1 MTAPTKLLI
10 ILGEN
15 NALKLTLP
23 LGIPKNV
30 NELKAEIE
38 NQCGVSEQFRLQYMD
53 TDFNQFLNMTSTF
66 DLKDMD
72 KIKVIKTG
80 VPETSTGSNESSVS
94 SFNLGSPCSGHN
106 PDYDTDILSSP
117 ESRSSSSSSS
127 ANSTLR
133 SEAWPLD
140 FRIPEF
146 SFDVELQLTKGNQEF
161 QANGTLLTLKPKLKS
176 DILESLSSEIMK
188 YKAYPSDSNLSDV
201 CQALVVKHPCLK
213 EKGSETG
220 FSAWKISLKYK
231 MSNYRGKLKNLGCSE
246 LVINSLKRR
255 GNSNVHP
262 NQVKKPRRAEVN
274 FCPDYPAGETR
285 ESQEEERLVLLSE
298 FKKKNNNE
306 TIKAKMAQTFPHRRQ
321 EILQDTPFV
330 ADFKSR
336 WPALFSPREI
346 NAEFQRI
353 TTIPLTSTFMAQ
365 LDNNT
370 TKLTKVFRNKGGTSG
385 RKITEIMAAI
395 DERHWLLV
403 NFKVHFK
410 ILVLVLRALHGQAP
424 SYNGDLLSPNTPSRS
439 LRSSDQSLV
448 VHNSLKTKS
457 DRSLLLWPPNSGTLL
472 LSLRSVDSN
481 DTVAMRRVC
490 TLKGLAVYLNEDP
503 NSLIKEYQMMDQ
515 HLSSRSELSTVL
527 QLKGIFHPKVKIGL
541 LPYYPE

>member
-1 MTAPTKLLI
+1 MWQCKLCKKVVSSRAL
-10 ILGEN
+10 LLKHYRLVHSRQQYPCAYSDCVCVFKTW
-15 NALKLTLP
+15 NALHSHLSRSHTQRTLDKSVS
-23 LGIPKNV
+23 LATFNCHLCSCCNI
-30 NELKAEIE
+30 A
-38 NQCGVSEQFRLQYMD
+38 SEQEYFSHINNHLKCNETVHCMFEGCSFKTNIYG
-53 TDFNQFLNMTSTF
+53 TF
-66 DLKDMD
+66 KSHRNRKHNPYTLKDF
-72 KIKVIKTG
+72 KIGIANTIVGQTSADDSTDTIVEEDISANIDHDTTIFIIKTG

-298 FKKKNNNE
+298 FKKKNNDE

-321 EILQDTPFV
+321 EILQDMPFV

-336 WPALFSPREI
+336 WPALFSPRE
-346 NAEFQRI
+346 
-353 TTIPLTSTFMAQ
+353 
-365 LDNNT
+365 
-370 TKLTKVFRNKGGTSG
+370 V
-385 RKITEIMAAI
+385 TE
-395 DERHWLLV
+395 
-403 NFKVHFK
+403 
-410 ILVLVLRALHGQAP
+410 
-424 SYNGDLLSPNTPSRS
+424 
-439 LRSSDQSLV
+439 
-448 VHNSLKTKS
+448 
-457 DRSLLLWPPNSGTLL
+457 
-472 LSLRSVDSN
+472 SVDLQMHSTCN
-481 DTVAMRRVC
+481 I
-490 TLKGLAVYLNEDP
+490 LNP
-503 NSLIKEYQMMDQ
+503 SC
-515 HLSSRSELSTVL
+515 
-527 QLKGIFHPKVKIGL
+527 
-541 LPYYPE
+541 

>member
-1 MTAPTKLLI
+1 
-10 ILGEN
+10 
-15 NALKLTLP
+15 
-23 LGIPKNV
+23 
-30 NELKAEIE
+30 
-38 NQCGVSEQFRLQYMD
+38 
-53 TDFNQFLNMTSTF
+53 
-66 DLKDMD
+66 
-72 KIKVIKTG
+72 
-80 VPETSTGSNESSVS
+80 
-94 SFNLGSPCSGHN
+94 
-106 PDYDTDILSSP
+106 
-117 ESRSSSSSSS
+117 
-127 ANSTLR
+127 
-133 SEAWPLD
+133 
-140 FRIPEF
+140 
-146 SFDVELQLTKGNQEF
+146 
-161 QANGTLLTLKPKLKS
+161 
-176 DILESLSSEIMK
+176 MK

-298 FKKKNNNE
+298 FKKKNNDE

-321 EILQDTPFV
+321 EILQDMPFV

-353 TTIPLTSTFMAQ
+353 TTVPLTSTFMAQ

-395 DERHWLLV
+395 DE
-403 NFKVHFK
+403 
-410 ILVLVLRALHGQAP
+410 
-424 SYNGDLLSPNTPSRS
+424 
-439 LRSSDQSLV
+439 
-448 VHNSLKTKS
+448 
-457 DRSLLLWPPNSGTLL
+457 
-472 LSLRSVDSN
+472 N

-503 NSLIKEYQMMDQ
+503 NSLIKEYQDVDFHEAESEMEKTLIGIYVIKPEGERDLDPAEDIGIIIEGVAVLRDLPDVATAVVLLFGLIYTLNMSYPSNLRYTFEFFQKVLMGFDAKK
-515 HLSSRSELSTVL
+515 LSNKVQVL
-527 QLKGIFHPKVKIGL
+527 RNKL
-541 LPYYPE
+541 LE

>member
-53 TDFNQFLNMTSTF
+53 TDFNQFLNLTSTF

-106 PDYDTDILSSP
+106 PDYDTDILSSA

-285 ESQEEERLVLLSE
+285 EK
-298 FKKKNNNE
+298 FKKKNNDE

-321 EILQDTPFV
+321 EILQDMPFV

-353 TTIPLTSTFMAQ
+353 TTVPLTSTFMAQ

-395 DERHWLLV
+395 DE
-403 NFKVHFK
+403 
-410 ILVLVLRALHGQAP
+410 
-424 SYNGDLLSPNTPSRS
+424 
-439 LRSSDQSLV
+439 
-448 VHNSLKTKS
+448 
-457 DRSLLLWPPNSGTLL
+457 
-472 LSLRSVDSN
+472 N

-503 NSLIKEYQMMDQ
+503 NSLIKEYQDVDFHEAESEMEKMLIGIYVIKPEGERDLDPAEDIGIIIEGVAVLRDLPDVATAVVLLFGLIYTLNMSYPSN
-515 HLSSRSELSTVL
+515 LSRQRETDELNSKRMKQINVL
-527 QLKGIFHPKVKIGL
+527 RKSLQEFNQR
-541 LPYYPE
+541 

>member
-298 FKKKNNNE
+298 FKKKNNDE

-321 EILQDTPFV
+321 EILQDMPFV

-353 TTIPLTSTFMAQ
+353 TTVPLTSTFMAQ

-395 DERHWLLV
+395 DEDVDFHEAESEMEKTLIGIYVIKPEGERDLDPAEDIGIIIEGV
-403 NFKVHFK
+403 A
-410 ILVLVLRALHGQAP
+410 VLRDLPDVATAVVLLFGLIYTLNMSYP
-424 SYNGDLLSPNTPSRS
+424 SNLRYTFEFFQKVLMGLDAKKLSNKVQVLRNKLL
-439 LRSSDQSLV
+439 
-448 VHNSLKTKS
+448 
-457 DRSLLLWPPNSGTLL
+457 
-472 LSLRSVDSN
+472 
-481 DTVAMRRVC
+481 
-490 TLKGLAVYLNEDP
+490 E
-503 NSLIKEYQMMDQ
+503 
-515 HLSSRSELSTVL
+515 
-527 QLKGIFHPKVKIGL
+527 
-541 LPYYPE
+541 

>member
-53 TDFNQFLNMTSTF
+53 TDFNQFLNLTSTF

-298 FKKKNNNE
+298 FKKKNNDE

-321 EILQDTPFV
+321 EILQDMPFV

-336 WPALFSPREI
+336 WPALFSPRE
-346 NAEFQRI
+346 
-353 TTIPLTSTFMAQ
+353 
-365 LDNNT
+365 
-370 TKLTKVFRNKGGTSG
+370 V
-385 RKITEIMAAI
+385 TE
-395 DERHWLLV
+395 
-403 NFKVHFK
+403 
-410 ILVLVLRALHGQAP
+410 
-424 SYNGDLLSPNTPSRS
+424 
-439 LRSSDQSLV
+439 
-448 VHNSLKTKS
+448 
-457 DRSLLLWPPNSGTLL
+457 
-472 LSLRSVDSN
+472 SVDLQMHSTCN
-481 DTVAMRRVC
+481 I
-490 TLKGLAVYLNEDP
+490 LNP
-503 NSLIKEYQMMDQ
+503 SC
-515 HLSSRSELSTVL
+515 
-527 QLKGIFHPKVKIGL
+527 
-541 LPYYPE
+541 